1 MKLVSL
7 AACIFPYVLPLVVM
21 ELKQMQKKMQIEL
34 AIISAT

>member
-7 AACIFPYVLPLVVM
+7 AACIFPYVLPFVAM